1 MLGGYDR
8 HRPQCIV
15 CDKYVDGTGDK
26 MHQAQTQIVG
36 ENLKENAKYAKN
48 WKVFARLN
56 ETFDAISGDV
66 YYHTNCYLQLYNS
79 AQVVKNKE
87 EVPCESQPLLPFDP
101 LVSAEIV
108 SFIQMQNDV
117 VKLSDIKKLYSQ
129 RLHKI
134 NSDWKDTVI
143 HSTRFKE
150 HILKR
155 LGEGWNA

>member
-1 MLGGYDR
+1 MSVRYDR
-8 HRPQCIV
+8 HMPRCIV
-15 CDKYVDGTGDK
+15 FDMCDDGTEDK

-87 EVPCESQPLLPFDP
+87 EVPC
-101 LVSAEIV
+101 
-108 SFIQMQNDV
+108 
-117 VKLSDIKKLYSQ
+117 
-129 RLHKI
+129 
-134 NSDWKDTVI
+134 
-143 HSTRFKE
+143 
-150 HILKR
+150 
-155 LGEGWNA
+155 